1 MPSFSPIQFWKQP
14 FDNASFSSIL
24 NDAENDKSCS
34 SISQGSNKGF
44 SIKEIC
50 PDVSFTYEPKHQR
63 VCSQNLDLL
72 SPQVLFS
79 HMRKGSKVNFH
90 EKKLSA
96 HLPESEEM
104 NSTRMPTSQSRRI
117 SEFELANGS
126 TKEIPEMLME
136 KEEFC
141 KICQKSVKAVEG
153 QNEKNKLEAFFM
165 SSINSLFS
173 HLCWRPEWISKFKMK
188 SCEECGNWL

>member
-1 MPSFSPIQFWKQP
+1 MPSFSPVQLWKQS

-24 NDAENDKSCS
+24 NDADNDRSCS

-50 PDVSFTYEPKHQR
+50 PEVSFNSEVKHQR

-72 SPQVLFS
+72 SPQVLFA
-79 HMRKGSKVNFH
+79 HMRKGSKVGFH
-90 EKKLSA
+90 EKKLSV
-96 HLPESEEM
+96 LVPESEEM

-126 TKEIPEMLME
+126 SKEIPDLLLE

-141 KICQKSVKAVEG
+141 KTCQKSVKAVEAP
-153 QNEKNKLEAFFM
+153 NEKPKLEAFLM
-165 SSINSLFS
+165 SGLSSIFS
-173 HLCWRPEWISKFKMK
+173 HLCWCPGWISKFKMK